1 MGGQAGQGVKTHNM
15 HMCMR
20 MCMCMCM
27 HMLFAI
33 LERDWPRVHWFSIL
47 GMGLVVYL
55 CCFVQFTLYVSKRSV
70 SVKLYQISQSGGL
83 GQSARLFDF
92 NVFMMDITNID
103 L

>member
-1 MGGQAGQGVKTHNM
+1 MHHM
-15 HMCMR
+15 HMHTHTHTH
-20 MCMCMCM
+20 M
-27 HMLFAI
+27 HVHVHAHVHVHVVCYFG
-33 LERDWPRVHWFSIL
+33 ERLASRVHWFSIL

-70 SVKLYQISQSGGL
+70 SVKLYQISQSGCL